1 MTLDVIDLFELVLVV
16 LTLKLIV
23 SRWQPPIQESKQAIL
38 CIFLGTGLGLLINPT
53 KAGLVYGI
61 IASGVAFYGGD
72 LIHSFTAI
80 KDDIKDLRD
89 GKPIEKKEEKVIK
102 EEEVEIE
109 VGEG

>member
-1 MTLDVIDLFELVLVV
+1 MTLDVVDLFELVLVV

-38 CIFLGTGLGLLINPT
+38 CIFLGTSLGLFVNPT
-53 KAGLVYGI
+53 KAGLIYGI

-89 GKPIEKKEEKVIK
+89 GKSIEKKEKVIK
-102 EEEVEIE
+102 EEIEI
-109 VGEG
+109 

>member
-1 MTLDVIDLFELVLVV
+1 MNLDLIDLLELVLVV

-38 CIFLGTGLGLLINPT
+38 CIFLGTSLGLFVNPT
-53 KAGLVYGI
+53 KTGLVYGI

-72 LIHSFTAI
+72 LISSFTAI

-89 GKPIEKKEEKVIK
+89 GKIIEKKEKRIIK
-102 EEEVEIE
+102 EENKIEVE
-109 VGEG
+109 EG

>member
-1 MTLDVIDLFELVLVV
+1 MTLDVVDLFELVLVV

-80 KDDIKDLRD
+80 KDDIKDLKD
-89 GKPIEKKEEKVIK
+89 GKPIEKKEKIVK
-102 EEEVEIE
+102 EEVEIE